1 MSHLQKTEVRRMRP
15 FLGTFVEVRV
25 RGLVER
31 DAMTAIDRAFAP
43 VATVE
48 ERMSAHDPRSD
59 LGRLFHG
66 DGNEPVTVHPW
77 TFQVI
82 EAAQKLHRLSG
93 GVFDISV
100 GDILECE
107 GLLPAWRKRRQIG
120 IRGTMA
126 GIELSDGNRIRVHFP
141 IRLDLGGIAKGFAV
155 DRAVDA
161 LMDSGISAGC
171 VNAGG
176 DFRIFGDDVEPLLVR
191 DPMVPSR
198 ILRVGDIRTGAVA
211 TSGGYFRGQRR
222 RRSAPVTPFVDGRT
236 RKTLR
241 MRESIT
247 VIASSCM
254 WADALTKVLAID
266 LQSGAALLNDFD
278 AQALLISETQ
288 VVLDFRVLP
297 SPAEIQVATQWNEGH
312 DRYNDS
318 RE

>member
-1 MSHLQKTEVRRMRP
+1 MSHWQKTEVRRMRP

-31 DAMTAIDRAFAP
+31 DATTAIDRAFAQ

-59 LGRLFHG
+59 LGRLFQG

-82 EAAQKLHRLSG
+82 EAAQRLHRLSG

-100 GDILECE
+100 GDILERE

-120 IRGTMA
+120 IRGAMA
-126 GIELSDGNRIRVHFP
+126 GIELSDGNRIRVYFP

-161 LMDSGISAGC
+161 LMDSGIPAGC

-176 DFRIFGDDVEPLLVR
+176 DFRIF
-191 DPMVPSR
+191 
-198 ILRVGDIRTGAVA
+198 GDIRTGAVA
-211 TSGGYFRGQRR
+211 TSGGYFREQPR
-222 RRSAPVTPFVDGRT
+222 RRSAPVTSFVDGRT

-241 MRESIT
+241 MRKSIT

-266 LQSGAALLNDFD
+266 LRTGAALLNDFG

-288 VVLDFRVLP
+288 AVLDFRVLP
-297 SPAEIQVATQWNEGH
+297 SPAEIQVTNQWNEGY